1 MLGGSDLSSNW
12 GYNSALRHASL
23 VKNPEQTHER
33 GSESLGLGEGSVYMT
48 DIPSRLQS
56 VLIAESAIDFQG
68 HTRGASVASDMVQV
82 YPNLTELDLSGMMA
96 AV

>member
-1 MLGGSDLSSNW
+1 
-12 GYNSALRHASL
+12 
-23 VKNPEQTHER
+23 
-33 GSESLGLGEGSVYMT
+33 MT